1 MRPRNETVLLESA
14 KKLRGVS
21 TYIPFICVGLGLGIG
36 RSPVAV
42 SSTVIGGGAS
52 LWDRC
57 KPEAMLP
64 MLPMLP

>member
-21 TYIPFICVGLGLGIG
+21 TYIP
-36 RSPVAV
+36 AV